1 MDKQEI
7 FIFSSIGRKALMA
20 ISGAFL
26 GFFLFLHL
34 LGNSAAF
41 WGAKAFISYAA
52 DLHSLPVL
60 VLLFEVVL
68 FCFFT
73 IHIALALISYY
84 ENLRARPKHY
94 SCHKNAG
101 GRTWGSRT
109 MPYTGLLILLFIIF
123 HLLAFRGVK
132 PVEIAA
138 LVRHNLSLPLTAFY
152 YLISLAALALH
163 VSHGFWS
170 LWQSLGLGLRHT
182 DLLRKSSLT
191 ISIIGGLLFSL
202 IPLLCLL
209 SANFLVSTP

>member
-1 MDKQEI
+1 MDRQEI

-20 ISGAFL
+20 VSGAFL

-34 LGNSAAF
+34 LGNSATF

-52 DLHSLPVL
+52 GLHSLPVL

-68 FCFFT
+68 LSFFA
-73 IHIALALISYY
+73 IHIVLAAVSFY
-84 ENLRARPKHY
+84 ENLRARPERY
-94 SCHKNAG
+94 SCRKNAG

-109 MPYTGLLILLFIIF
+109 MPYTGILILLFIIF
-123 HLLAFRGVK
+123 HLLAFWGVK
-132 PVEIAA
+132 PVELAA
-138 LVRHNLSLPLTAFY
+138 LVRHNLSRPLTALY
-152 YLISLAALALH
+152 YLISLTALTLH

-182 DLLRKSSLT
+182 DLLRKSSLI
-191 ISIIGGLLFSL
+191 ISITGGLLFSL

-209 SANFLVSTP
+209 SADFLR